1 MDSGDNY
8 RRWNVS
14 QLDAIPSQLQV
25 TNPQKVRKRKSCH
38 MRNIQQSG
46 DARRSEA
53 ANEKAIVT
61 RSPKQAFDKLL
72 NNGLSDPKCN

>member
-25 TNPQKVRKRKSCH
+25 
-38 MRNIQQSG
+38 
-46 DARRSEA
+46 RRS
-53 ANEKAIVT
+53 IYLYCTQMQFPMVGI
-61 RSPKQAFDKLL
+61 S
-72 NNGLSDPKCN
+72 